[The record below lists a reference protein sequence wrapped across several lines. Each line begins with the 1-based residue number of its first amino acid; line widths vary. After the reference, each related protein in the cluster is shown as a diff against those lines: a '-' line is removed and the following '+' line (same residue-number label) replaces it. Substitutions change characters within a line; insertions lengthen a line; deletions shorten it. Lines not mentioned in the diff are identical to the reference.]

1 LIGLLES
8 NRCGLHVQLQQTAFS
23 KYEMALDVCLFVS
36 SSEVALLYLLHAL
49 WQPGALSVSLHIV
62 LARLIGLM
70 ESNRCGLHVQLQQS
84 KYEMALDVCSF
95 VSSSEVALLYLLHA
109 LWQPGALSVS
119 FHIVLARFIGLMES
133 NRCGLHVQLQ
143 QPKYERDTP
152 S

>member
-1 LIGLLES
+1 MLARLIGLLES

-23 KYEMALDVCLFVS
+23 KYEMALDVCL
-36 SSEVALLYLLHAL
+36 
-49 WQPGALSVSLHIV
+49 
-62 LARLIGLM
+62 
-70 ESNRCGLHVQLQQS
+70 
-84 KYEMALDVCSF
+84 F